1 MLVKI
6 VTFFLLGMAV
16 LAMFGRLRLPG
27 RKKPSAPR
35 VKGPVICGKCGS
47 YILGDGPCACG
58 APSGKKG

>member
-6 VTFFLLGMAV
+6 IILFLLAMAV
-16 LAMFGRLRLPG
+16 LAMVGRLRLPRG
-27 RKKPSAPR
+27 KPKPPR

-58 APSGKKG
+58 ARPGKKG